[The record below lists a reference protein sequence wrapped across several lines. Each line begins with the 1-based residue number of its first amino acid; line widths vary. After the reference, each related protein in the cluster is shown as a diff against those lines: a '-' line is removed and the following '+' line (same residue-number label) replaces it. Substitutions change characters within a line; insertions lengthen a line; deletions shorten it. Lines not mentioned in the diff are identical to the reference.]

1 MMKKKVL
8 IFSSYF
14 LPGYMAGGPIRSL
27 ANLIQHFESE
37 YDFYVITRD
46 RDLGSDTPFVESLTG
61 DWVKIGGAQVRYFS
75 KSSYSATTII
85 KLVREVNPDLLYFN
99 SFFDPL
105 FTIKPLILRR
115 LGLIPKSIA
124 VIISPRGE
132 FADGALAIK
141 TAKKKVFL
149 KVAKFFSLYKNLVW
163 QASSE
168 FESNDI
174 KKNLGLDLNVVIAAN
189 LPPRINHRQ
198 ITIKNKNPESLQVV
212 CVARVA
218 RNKNIDGALSI
229 LKLVTANINFHI
241 YGPIED
247 KLYMDECL
255 DIVKTLPNNIV
266 VNFHGPLPSEKI
278 MSVISAYDL
287 FFLPTE
293 GENFGHAILEAL
305 QCGLPVLISDRTPW
319 RNLESLG
326 IGWDFPLEQPTLFK
340 ATLELCASMNEEDF
354 SKLIHQAKAYGYKVS
369 HNEETIASTRRL
381 FEQALSG

>member
-1 MMKKKVL
+1 MKKKIL

-14 LPGYMAGGPIRSL
+14 LPGFMAGGPIRSL

-46 RDLGSDTPFVESLTG
+46 RDLGADTPYLESLTG
-61 DWVKIGGAQVRYFS
+61 DWVSIGSAKVHYFS
-75 KSSYSATTII
+75 KTTYSTAAII

-105 FTIKPLILRR
+105 FTIKPLFLRR
-115 LGLIPKSIA
+115 LGLILKSIP

-149 KVAKFFSLYKNLVW
+149 QVAKIFGLYDNLVW

-174 KKNLGLDLNVVIAAN
+174 KKILGFNLNIVIAAN
-189 LPPRINHRQ
+189 LPPKVNSQPISS
-198 ITIKNKNPESLQVV
+198 KNKNPEYLQVV

-218 RNKNIDGALSI
+218 RNKNIAGALSI

-255 DIVKTLPNNIV
+255 DIVKTLPSNIV
-266 VNFHGPLPSEKI
+266 VDFHGALPSEEI
-278 MSVISAYDL
+278 RSVISAYDI

-305 QCGLPVLISDRTPW
+305 QVGLPVLISDRTPW

-326 IGWDFPLEQPTLFK
+326 IGWDVALDQPNRFK
-340 ATLELCASMNEEDF
+340 EILELCASMNEEDF
-354 SKLIHQAKAYGYKVS
+354 SKLIQNAKAYGCQVS
-369 HNEETIASTRRL
+369 NNEETIAATRNL
-381 FEQALSG
+381 FELAISG